1 MSPLSRSSTS
11 DNLIHHSQRHQL
23 NQRNP
28 VTAIIN
34 MSSDNNTTTNNDNK
48 QNAGTMTT
56 QDASRIQSA
65 ERAARR
71 SRGRAVPLSPRAQ
84 DYDGPSSSSSSATPT
99 PYTTTTRD
107 STADKSSTPSSSAQ
121 AKSGTGGNLADT
133 FAARAQ
139 SAAAKNEDEQ
149 DKGKGKDTKGCCI
162 DNPEHAIVDSP

>member
-1 MSPLSRSSTS
+1 
-11 DNLIHHSQRHQL
+11 
-23 NQRNP
+23 
-28 VTAIIN
+28 

-65 ERAARR
+65 E
-71 SRGRAVPLSPRAQ
+71 
-84 DYDGPSSSSSSATPT
+84 
-99 PYTTTTRD
+99 
-107 STADKSSTPSSSAQ
+107 

-139 SAAAKNEDEQ
+139 SAAAKNENEQ

-162 DNPEHAIVDSP
+162 NNPEHAIVDSPSDEADKSRGPTKVCDAQ